1 MKGEEEEEEE
11 KKKKKKRKNENKDEN
26 LLVLD
31 TTTAEKEEKRGR
43 TTENR
48 KRCFQS
54 RGAGDDVSNQEAVH
68 AGERRRRPEYRF
80 WYGGFFEQ

>member
-11 KKKKKKRKNENKDEN
+11 EEGLKTRTKDEN

-31 TTTAEKEEKRGR
+31 TTTAEKEEKRDDDGELQNAASNHAVLAM
-43 TTENR
+43 TSPI
-48 KRCFQS
+48 KRRFTQES
-54 RGAGDDVSNQEAVH
+54 VDDDQNID
-68 AGERRRRPEYRF
+68 Y